1 MIKKRV
7 YILFAFI
14 LCAFMSLSVMA
25 DALHS
30 ISIRQVYLFKD
41 VLRVYADIEDIKGN
55 SIESIKKTNTA
66 GYLNQK
72 KLTTNSVKKFYETGE
87 GVADIFLVDIS
98 KSLNNAQ
105 MEQVKAAMQKWVS
118 EMKPNDRMAIITF
131 GDEVKTILDYSN
143 DPDAIQKAI
152 QSIANSGMKTKLYKA
167 VNEGLNLSQRNDVD
181 LPKRRDIILV
191 TDGLNDS
198 NGGVSMEDVS
208 DRLKKTRIPIY
219 CLWLEGRSEDE
230 GESTMNTLAERSG
243 GEKYNL
249 GQNNINTVYDQVHSK
264 IQNSFVIDL
273 AYSDDEF
280 LNGTSSNLELKVT
293 ADGKTPIASL
303 DTYFSAPTED
313 SGMGQAAPNVAIAT
327 ETEQKDDGDSKKEEK
342 KKKKD
347 DNDDTEDEESEDED
361 KDEEDEDN
369 KFPFLIGIGI
379 VLLIV
384 IVAIIVII
392 LKLVKGRQE
401 DGRNNSYHG
410 YGDSFDLDHTD
421 YRYQNQDFNQNYMET
436 AFIPDEHRRKKGL
449 VEETRESKR
458 DIWNQPSQKI
468 IVKLLDTKTGK
479 VKVAEI
485 QDEYHIGRK
494 ADNDFVVDSPKV
506 SGRHCILYIENGV
519 VYVEDLGS
527 TNGTKLNGSLVHEK
541 KQLKT
546 GDILVIANKTYQV
559 EI

>member
-1 MIKKRV
+1 MIKKRW
-7 YILFAFI
+7 YILFALI
-14 LCAFMSLSVMA
+14 LCAFVSFSVMA
-25 DALHS
+25 DTLHS
-30 ISIRQVYLFKD
+30 VSIRQVYLFKD
-41 VLRVYADIEDIKGN
+41 VLRVYVDIEDIKGN
-55 SIESIKKTNTA
+55 SVESIKKTDTA

-98 KSLNNAQ
+98 KSLNDAQ
-105 MEQVKAAMQKWVS
+105 MEQVKAAMQKWAS

-131 GDEVKTILDYSN
+131 GEEVKTILDYSN
-143 DPDAIQKAI
+143 DSDAIQKAI
-152 QSIANSGMKTKLYKA
+152 NSIENSGMKTKLYGA
-167 VNEGLNLSQRNDVD
+167 VNEGVTLSQRNDTD

-219 CLWLEGRSEDE
+219 CLWLEGRSGDE
-230 GESTMNTLAERSG
+230 SESTMNTLAERSG

-249 GQNNINTVYDQVHSK
+249 GQSNINTVYEQVHSK

-293 ADGKTPIASL
+293 ANGKTPIASL

-313 SGMGQAAPNVAIAT
+313 SGMGQAASNAEAVAETGQST
-327 ETEQKDDGDSKKEEK
+327 EGDSEEEDSKKK
-342 KKKKD
+342 KEDKD
-347 DNDDTEDEESEDED
+347 AESEDED
-361 KDEEDEDN
+361 KDEEDEEN
-369 KFPFLIGIGI
+369 KIPFLIGIGI
-379 VLLIV
+379 LLFAV

-392 LKLVKGRQE
+392 LKLIKGKKE
-401 DGRNNSYHG
+401 DGRDDSYQG

-421 YRYQNQDFNQNYMET
+421 YRYQNPNSNQNYMET
-436 AFIPDEHRRKKGL
+436 AFIPHDYEMKGMP
-449 VEETRESKR
+449 VEDTRESKNN
-458 DIWNQPSQKI
+458 IWTNSKM
-468 IVKLLDTKTGK
+468 IVKLLDTSTGK
-479 VKVAEI
+479 VKIAEI
-485 QDEYHIGRK
+485 QNEYHIGRK

>member
-1 MIKKRV
+1 MIKKRL
-7 YILFAFI
+7 YALFALI
-14 LCAFMSLSVMA
+14 LCVFMSFPAMA
-25 DALHS
+25 DTLHS
-30 ISIRQVYLFKD
+30 VSIRQVYLFKD

-55 SIESIKKTNTA
+55 SIESIKKTDTA

-105 MEQVKAAMQKWVS
+105 MEQVKAAMQKWAS
-118 EMKPNDRMAIITF
+118 EMKPNDRMAILTF
-131 GDEVKTILDYSN
+131 GEEVNTILDYSN
-143 DPDAIQKAI
+143 DPDEIQKAI
-152 QSIANSGMKTKLYKA
+152 NSIANSGMKTKLYGA
-167 VNEGLNLSQRNDVD
+167 VNEGLNLSQRNDID

-219 CLWLEGRSEDE
+219 CLWLEGRSGNE
-230 GESTMNTLAERSG
+230 GESTMNTLSERSG
-243 GEKYNL
+243 GKKYNL
-249 GQNNINTVYDQVHSK
+249 GQSNINTVYDQVHSK

-313 SGMGQAAPNVAIAT
+313 SGMGQVVPDPTLVT
-327 ETEQKDDGDSKKEEK
+327 ETEKKDDGDSKTEEKEEK
-342 KKKKD
+342 KDDKD
-347 DNDDTEDEESEDED
+347 DE
-361 KDEEDEDN
+361 KDEEEEKDN
-369 KFPFLIGIGI
+369 KVLFLIAIGI
-379 VLLIV
+379 VFLVV
-384 IVAIIVII
+384 IVAIILII
-392 LKLVKGRQE
+392 LKLVKGKKEEERE
-401 DGRNNSYHG
+401 NSYYNHG
-410 YGDSFDLDHTD
+410 NSFDLDHTD
-421 YRYQNQDFNQNYMET
+421 YRYQDQNFNQNYSET
-436 AFIPDEHRRKKGL
+436 AFIPHGYGEKKAPA
-449 VEETRESKR
+449 EETRESKNN
-458 DIWNQPSQKI
+458 IWTSQEI
-468 IVKLLDTKTGK
+468 TVKLLDTSSGK
-479 VKVAEI
+479 VKTAKI

-494 ADNDFVVDSPKV
+494 ADNDFVIDSPKV
-506 SGRHCILYIENGV
+506 SGRHCILYVENGV

>member
-1 MIKKRV
+1 MIKKRL
-7 YILFAFI
+7 YALFALI
-14 LCAFMSLSVMA
+14 LCVFMSFPVMA
-25 DALHS
+25 DTLHS
-30 ISIRQVYLFKD
+30 VSIRQVYLFKD
-41 VLRVYADIEDIKGN
+41 ILRVYADIEDIKGN
-55 SIESIKKTNTA
+55 SIESIKKTDTA

-105 MEQVKAAMQKWVS
+105 MEQVKAAMQKWAS

-131 GDEVKTILDYSN
+131 GEEVNTILDYSN

-152 QSIANSGMKTKLYKA
+152 NSIANSGMKTKLYGA
-167 VNEGLNLSQRNDVD
+167 VNEGLNLSQRNDID

-219 CLWLEGRSEDE
+219 CLWLEGRSGNE
-230 GESTMNTLAERSG
+230 GESTMNTLSERSG
-243 GEKYNL
+243 GKKYNL
-249 GQNNINTVYDQVHSK
+249 GQNNINTVYDQVHNK

-313 SGMGQAAPNVAIAT
+313 SGMGQVISDT
-327 ETEQKDDGDSKKEEK
+327 TLVTGTEQKDDGDSKTEEEK
-342 KKKKD
+342 EKKD
-347 DNDDTEDEESEDED
+347 DKD
-361 KDEEDEDN
+361 DEEDEDGQEDN
-369 KFPFLIGIGI
+369 KVLFLVGIGI
-379 VLLIV
+379 VFFVV
-384 IVAIIVII
+384 IVAIILII
-392 LKLVKGRQE
+392 LKLVKGKKE
-401 DGRNNSYHG
+401 DERENSNHNYEN
-410 YGDSFDLDHTD
+410 SFDLDHTD
-421 YRYQNQDFNQNYMET
+421 YRCQGQNFNQNYSET
-436 AFIPDEHRRKKGL
+436 AFIPHGYGEKEEQ
-449 VEETRESKR
+449 VEQTRQSKNN
-458 DIWNQPSQKI
+458 IWTSQEL
-468 IVKLLDTKTGK
+468 IVKLLDTSTGK
-479 VKVAEI
+479 VKTAKI
-485 QDEYHIGRK
+485 QNEYHIGRK
-494 ADNDFVVDSPKV
+494 ADNDFVIDSPKV

-527 TNGTKLNGSLVHEK
+527 TNGTKLNGNLVHEK

>member
-1 MIKKRV
+1 MIKKRL
-7 YILFAFI
+7 YALFALI
-14 LCAFMSLSVMA
+14 LCVFMSFPVMA
-25 DALHS
+25 DTLHS
-30 ISIRQVYLFKD
+30 VSIRQVYLFKD
-41 VLRVYADIEDIKGN
+41 ILRVYADIEDIKGN
-55 SIESIKKTNTA
+55 SIESIKKTDTA

-105 MEQVKAAMQKWVS
+105 MEQVKAAMQKWAS

-131 GDEVKTILDYSN
+131 GEEVNTILDYSN

-152 QSIANSGMKTKLYKA
+152 NSIANSGMKTKLYGA
-167 VNEGLNLSQRNDVD
+167 VNEGLNLSQRNDID

-219 CLWLEGRSEDE
+219 CLWLEGRSGNE
-230 GESTMNTLAERSG
+230 GESTMNTLSERSG
-243 GEKYNL
+243 GKKYNL
-249 GQNNINTVYDQVHSK
+249 GQNNINTVYDQVHNK

-303 DTYFSAPTED
+303 DTYFSAPTEG
-313 SGMGQAAPNVAIAT
+313 SGMGQVISDT
-327 ETEQKDDGDSKKEEK
+327 TLVTGTEQKDDGDSKTEEEK
-342 KKKKD
+342 EKKD
-347 DNDDTEDEESEDED
+347 DKD
-361 KDEEDEDN
+361 DEEDEDGQEDN
-369 KFPFLIGIGI
+369 KVLFLVGIGI
-379 VLLIV
+379 VFFVV
-384 IVAIIVII
+384 IVAIILII
-392 LKLVKGRQE
+392 LKLVKGKKE
-401 DGRNNSYHG
+401 DERENSNHNYEN
-410 YGDSFDLDHTD
+410 SFDLDHTD
-421 YRYQNQDFNQNYMET
+421 YRYQGQNFNQNYSET
-436 AFIPDEHRRKKGL
+436 AFIPHGYGGKAEQ
-449 VEETRESKR
+449 VEQTRQSKNN
-458 DIWNQPSQKI
+458 IWTSQEI
-468 IVKLLDTKTGK
+468 VVKLLDTSTGK
-479 VKVAEI
+479 VKTAKI
-485 QDEYHIGRK
+485 QNEYHIGRK
-494 ADNDFVVDSPKV
+494 ADNDFVIDSPKV

-527 TNGTKLNGSLVHEK
+527 TNGTKLNGNLVHEK

>member
-1 MIKKRV
+1 MIKKRL
-7 YILFAFI
+7 YALFALI

-25 DALHS
+25 DTLHS
-30 ISIRQVYLFKD
+30 VSIRQVYLFKD

-55 SIESIKKTNTA
+55 SIESIKKTDTA

-98 KSLNNAQ
+98 KSLNDAQ
-105 MEQVKAAMQKWVS
+105 MQQVKAAMQKWAS

-131 GDEVKTILDYSN
+131 GEKVDTILDYSN

-152 QSIANSGMKTKLYKA
+152 DSIANSGMKTKLYGA
-167 VNEGLNLSQRNDVD
+167 VNEGLNLSQRNDID

-219 CLWLEGRSEDE
+219 CLWLEGRSGDE

-293 ADGKTPIASL
+293 ADGKTPTASL

-313 SGMGQAAPNVAIAT
+313 SGMGQVVPNAAAVT
-327 ETEQKDDGDSKKEEK
+327 EVEQNADGDSKKDEK
-342 KKKKD
+342 K
-347 DNDDTEDEESEDED
+347 ED
-361 KDEEDEDN
+361 KDEDEKKEEDKDEEDEEEDEDN

-384 IVAIIVII
+384 IVAIILII
-392 LKLVKGRQE
+392 LKLAKGKKE
-401 DGRNNSYHG
+401 DEREDSYHG

-421 YRYQNQDFNQNYMET
+421 YRHQNQNSNQNYMET
-436 AFIPDEHRRKKGL
+436 AFIPHDYEMKRGP
-449 VEETRESKR
+449 VEETRESNSN
-458 DIWNQPSQKI
+458 IWNQPSQKM
-468 IVKLLDTKTGK
+468 IVKLLDTSTGK
-479 VKVAEI
+479 VKTAEI
-485 QDEYHIGRK
+485 QNEYHIGRK

-506 SGRHCILYIENGV
+506 SGRHCILYIENEN